1 MSPSAVKQGTGSSTR
16 NAALVGMGILLSRMI
31 GLIRERIFAHFFGNS
46 DAADAF
52 KAALKIPNLLQ
63 NLFGEGALSSSFI
76 PVYAGL
82 LGSGQK
88 NEANRVARVVGS
100 LLAVAMS
107 VLVLAGV
114 LATPYLID
122 LIAPGFEGIKRE
134 FTIRIVR
141 ILFPG
146 VGILVLSAW
155 CLGVLNSHRRFF
167 LPYAAPVLW
176 NLAMIAVL
184 LGFGGRSRLYP
195 LAELLAWGAVAGSV
209 LQFAVQ
215 LPSAVRLAGGFR
227 LQIETA
233 TANVRIIIR
242 NFMPGIASRG
252 VNQVSSYI
260 DQILASFL
268 PSGAVAALAYAQTLY
283 LLPVSLFGMS
293 VSNAELPEMS
303 STFGSPG
310 NTGEALRDRLN
321 KALRRV
327 AFFIVPSAATFL
339 ALGDSI
345 VALLFQTGK
354 FTRDDAVYVWMVLA
368 GASVGLL
375 ASTLGRLYT
384 SAFWAL
390 RDTRT
395 PLRFAT
401 VRVVLTAGLGWLL
414 AFPVPRWLGID
425 PRLGLVGLTVSAGMA
440 GWVEFSLLRASLNR
454 RVGRTGLAV
463 SFVMKLWT
471 VAAIAAASGFIIK
484 LWTRPLPPLFSG
496 ASVVLSYGV
505 LYFALAAAFRI
516 PEAGQLLGVLRSRF
530 SRR

>member
-1 MSPSAVKQGTGSSTR
+1 
-16 NAALVGMGILLSRMI
+16 MGILLSRLI
-31 GLIRERIFAHFFGNS
+31 GLVRERIFAFYFGNS

-82 LGSGQK
+82 LGSDQK
-88 NEANRVARVVGS
+88 EEANRVARVVGS
-100 LLAVAMS
+100 TLALAMS
-107 VLVLAGV
+107 ILVLAGV
-114 LATPYLID
+114 IATPYLID
-122 LIAPGFEGIKRE
+122 LIAPGFEGAKRD
-134 FTIRIVR
+134 FTVRIVR

-184 LGFGGRSRLYP
+184 LGFGKRSQPYH

-215 LPSAVRLAGGFR
+215 VPSVIRLAGGFR
-227 LQIETA
+227 FQIETA
-233 TANVRIIIR
+233 TANVRTVIK
-242 NFMPGIASRG
+242 NFMPGVGSRG
-252 VNQVSSYI
+252 VNQVSSYV

-303 STFGSPG
+303 SAFGSLE
-310 NTGEALRDRLN
+310 NTGQALRDRLN
-321 KALRRV
+321 AALRRV
-327 AFFIVPSAATFL
+327 AFFIVPSAAAFL
-339 ALGDSI
+339 VLGDSI

-354 FTRDDAVYVWMVLA
+354 FTRDDALYVWAVLA

-401 VRVVLTAGLGWLL
+401 VRVILTAALGWLL
-414 AFPVPRWLGID
+414 AFPAPRWLGIS
-425 PRLGLVGLTVSAGMA
+425 PRLGLVGLTASAGMA
-440 GWVEFSLLRASLNR
+440 GWIEFSLLRAFMNR
-454 RVGRTGLAV
+454 RIGRTGLAA
-463 SFVMKLWT
+463 SFVLQLWA
-471 VAAIAAASGFIIK
+471 VAAIAAGSGFVIK
-484 LWTRPLPPLFSG
+484 MWTRPWPPLISG
-496 ASVVLSYGV
+496 AGTL
-505 LYFALAAAFRI
+505 
-516 PEAGQLLGVLRSRF
+516 
-530 SRR
+530 